1 MPAADPQGNELM
13 AFLTSISLTFN
24 IWQSVRF
31 IFGNINF
38 RAGCGCLDLRISKVL
53 SSNVAK
59 EKILF
64 IFRARRC
71 FCAFK
76 GLYCLDLRLGVK
88 DLFMHKK
95 HSLRAL
101 NIKITIYE
109 QIFKKKFKKITFRF
123 LHQNVA
129 NGV

>member
-1 MPAADPQGNELM
+1 
-13 AFLTSISLTFN
+13 
-24 IWQSVRF
+24 
-31 IFGNINF
+31 
-38 RAGCGCLDLRISKVL
+38 
-53 SSNVAK
+53 
-59 EKILF
+59 LF

-101 NIKITIYE
+101 NIKITILKRTLCLICRIPFVNRMALVHVLGKVSIELIAIYFHFFKISLSKLE
-109 QIFKKKFKKITFRF
+109 KWRFVNQSLLLSSQIISRMLKKAKSTF
-123 LHQNVA
+123 A
-129 NGV
+129 Y